1 MMHHAKFLSLL
12 LAAITLLAVAA
23 PSWAKPNQDD
33 VEDSK
38 PKSAAKDSSDKEDDS
53 ADDAKKEGAKK
64 EDEKKAD
71 DAPVVTHGT
80 VTIDGKEVAY
90 TATAGK
96 MVIKTD
102 DGTPKASVFYIAY
115 TKDDPKTETAAKEKR
130 DKKQSE
136 REKGDIE
143 GEGEEGEGE
152 ESADDDKPDDDA
164 PAAPNKRPITFAFNG
179 GPGSSSVWLHLGML
193 GPQRVKLDSDAGTL
207 PPPHEL
213 IPNEYS
219 LLDVTDIVF
228 IDPVSTGFSRPAKG
242 EDKKQFHGYDE
253 DIRSVGQ
260 FIHDYTSKYGRWASP
275 KFLLGESYG
284 GIRAA
289 GLSGELQDRYHMYL
303 NGVVLVSG
311 VVDFQTL
318 MAYGNN
324 DVAYALFMPG
334 YAATAWYH
342 KALSDDL
349 QKLSVEDVVAAAEK
363 FASGPYLRALMAGD
377 SLPKERREEI
387 VARMSELTGLSEDY
401 IDASNLR
408 VPMARFGKELLR
420 KQGKIIG
427 RFDSRYSGLALDE
440 VDSTTDYDPSA
451 SAVFGAFTSAL
462 NDYLRGTLKVEED
475 RVYEILTGNVHP
487 WDYSEFT
494 NRFVDASGTL
504 RDAMIQNPYLKVFAA
519 CGYYDL
525 ATPAFAMKYT
535 RDHLNLVPE
544 VRKNFTTDY
553 YHGGHMMYAHE
564 PSLAKLRKDLVKFYD
579 SALSPVNQEMDE
591 ADQR

>member
-1 MMHHAKFLSLL
+1 MNQRSKLLSLL
-12 LAAITLLAVAA
+12 LAAFALAAIASPV
-23 PSWAKPNQDD
+23 SAKPNKDD
-33 VEDSK
+33 SEESK
-38 PKSAAKDSSDKEDDS
+38 PKAEAKETDNKKEAPSEDDKK
-53 ADDAKKEGAKK
+53 ADPKKD
-64 EDEKKAD
+64 DEKKAD

-80 VTIDGKEVAY
+80 VMIDGKEVAY

-96 MVIKTD
+96 MLIKSD
-102 DGTPKASVFYIAY
+102 DGTPKASVFYVAY
-115 TKDDPKTETAAKEKR
+115 TKDDPKAEKAAKKHKKSKK
-130 DKKQSE
+130 DK
-136 REKGDIE
+136 DD
-143 GEGEEGEGE
+143 EGEGE
-152 ESADDDKPDDDA
+152 ESEGEQDADDEKSDDA
-164 PAAPNKRPITFAFNG
+164 ASATPNKRPITFAFNG

-207 PPPHEL
+207 PPPHDL

-253 DIRSVGQ
+253 DVRSVGQ
-260 FIHDYTSKYGRWASP
+260 FIHDYTTKYGRWGSP

-303 NGVVLVSG
+303 NGVVLISG

-324 DVAYALFMPG
+324 DVAYALFVPG

-349 QKLSVEDVVAAAEK
+349 QKQTVEEVAAAAEK
-363 FASGPYLRALMAGD
+363 FAAGPYLRALMAGD

-387 VARMSELTGLSEDY
+387 VARMAELTGLSKEY
-401 IDASNLR
+401 IEASNLR
-408 VPMARFGKELLR
+408 VPMSRFGKELLR

-440 VDSTTDYDPSA
+440 IESTTDYDPSA

-462 NDYLRGTLKVEED
+462 NEYVRGTLKVEED
-475 RVYEILTGNVHP
+475 RVYEILTSNVHP

-494 NRFVDASGTL
+494 NRFVDASSTL

-519 CGYYDL
+519 TGYYDL

-535 RDHLNLVPE
+535 RDHLNLVPA
-544 VRKNFTTDY
+544 VRDNFVIDY

-564 PSLAKLRKDLVKFYD
+564 PTLAKLRKDLVRFYD
-579 SALSPVNQEMDE
+579 SALSNVQQEMEE
-591 ADQR
+591 ADKR

>member
-1 MMHHAKFLSLL
+1 MNQRSKFLSLL
-12 LAAITLLAVAA
+12 LAAFALAAVAS
-23 PSWAKPNQDD
+23 PVSAKPNKDD
-33 VEDSK
+33 AEESK
-38 PKSAAKDSSDKEDDS
+38 PKAEAKETDDKKEES
-53 ADDAKKEGAKK
+53 ADGDKKEEAKKD
-64 EDEKKAD
+64 DEKKAD

-96 MVIKTD
+96 MLIKSD
-102 DGTPKASVFYIAY
+102 DGTPKASVFYVAY
-115 TKDDPKTETAAKEKR
+115 TKDDPQAEKAAKSR
-130 DKKQSE
+130 KKQKK
-136 REKGDIE
+136 EKSDDE
-143 GEGEEGEGE
+143 GEDEESEGE
-152 ESADDDKPDDDA
+152 ESADDTKSDDA
-164 PAAPNKRPITFAFNG
+164 SATPNKRPITFAFNG

-253 DIRSVGQ
+253 DVRSIGQ
-260 FIHDYTSKYGRWASP
+260 FIHDYTTKNNRWGSP

-303 NGVVLVSG
+303 NGVVLISG

-324 DVAYALFMPG
+324 DVAYALFVPG

-349 QKLSVEDVVAAAEK
+349 QKQTVEEVVAAAEK
-363 FASGPYLRALMAGD
+363 FAAGPYLRALMAGD

-387 VARMSELTGLSEDY
+387 VARMAELTGLSKEY
-401 IDASNLR
+401 IESSNLR
-408 VPMARFGKELLR
+408 VPMSRFGKELLR

-440 VDSTTDYDPSA
+440 VESTTDYDPSA

-462 NDYLRGTLKVEED
+462 NEYVRGTLKVEED
-475 RVYEILTGNVHP
+475 RVYEILTSNVHP

-494 NRFVDASGTL
+494 NRFVDASSTL

-519 CGYYDL
+519 TGYYDL

-535 RDHLNLVPE
+535 RDHLNLVPA
-544 VRKNFTTDY
+544 VRDNFVIDY

-564 PSLAKLRKDLVKFYD
+564 PSLAKLHKDLVKFYD
-579 SALSPVNQEMDE
+579 SALTPVQEEMEE
-591 ADQR
+591 ADKR

>member
-1 MMHHAKFLSLL
+1 MTLYARTLSLL
-12 LAAITLLAVAA
+12 LATALLATANAA
-23 PSWAKPNQDD
+23 AVAKPN
-33 VEDSK
+33 
-38 PKSAAKDSSDKEDDS
+38 
-53 ADDAKKEGAKK
+53 DDAKKEKPAAKEDAKEASAKDDAKK
-64 EDEKKAD
+64 ESEKKAD

-96 MVIKTD
+96 MLIKTD
-102 DGTPKASVFYIAY
+102 DGTPKASVFFVAY
-115 TKDDPKTETAAKEKR
+115 TKDEPKGNDAKGGKKSKKQESDKEANDDAKE
-130 DKKQSE
+130 DESSDVKKS
-136 REKGDIE
+136 DT
-143 GEGEEGEGE
+143 
-152 ESADDDKPDDDA
+152 DA
-164 PAAPNKRPITFAFNG
+164 PASPNKRPITFAFNG

-260 FIHDYTSKYGRWASP
+260 FIHDYTTKYGRWASP

-324 DVAYALFMPG
+324 DIAYALFVPG

-349 QKLSVEDVVAAAEK
+349 QEKSVEEVVAAAEK
-363 FASGPYLRALMAGD
+363 FAGGPYLRALMAGD
-377 SLPKERREEI
+377 SLGKERREEI
-387 VARMSELTGLSEDY
+387 VARMAELTGLSEEY
-401 IDASNLR
+401 IEASNLR

-420 KQGKIIG
+420 KEGKIIG
-427 RFDSRYSGLALDE
+427 RFDSRYAGLALDE
-440 VDSTTDYDPSA
+440 VSERTDYDPSA
-451 SAVFGAFTSAL
+451 AAVFGAFTSAM
-462 NDYLRGTLKVEED
+462 NDYVRGTLKVEED

-504 RDAMIQNPYLKVFAA
+504 REAMIQNPYLKVFAA

-525 ATPAFAMKYT
+525 ATPAFAMEYT

-564 PSLAKLRKDLVKFYD
+564 PSLAKLRKDLVKFYEA
-579 SALSPVNQEMDE
+579 ALSPVEKEMEE